1 MHKKFREAKAFSPAG
16 ITSFF
21 EICDTKIN
29 GEPIKN
35 PLKIG
40 ARGGGFVIDKGVTTR
55 VLTRHSKKNQI
66 SVSINR
72 KVTPGAETTKAVV
85 NKLLHKAEQFCDVK
99 IDHNIEVPIGSGYGS
114 SGAGALST
122 ALALNKALELELTYN
137 ELGRIAHIA
146 EVECKT
152 GLGTVGPLMIGGCVL
167 TVKSGAPGYNC
178 IDKIPL
184 GPNYKLV
191 SIYFGQILTKDII
204 TMKERKSKINKW
216 GNKTLDSILKR
227 PTIENFMNSSKEF
240 AEGIGLMTNRVIK
253 AVRSLENSGVIGV
266 TQNMIGEAIHS
277 IVEEDSLRRVV
288 CSARK
293 IGKNVFIF
301 NVDSI
306 GARLI

>member
-55 VLTRHSKKNQI
+55 VQMRYSKKNQI
-66 SVSINR
+66 SVSINK
-72 KVTPGAETTKAVV
+72 KVTQGAETTKAVV
-85 NKLLHKAEQFCDVK
+85 KKLLQKAEQYCDLK
-99 IDHNIEVPIGSGYGS
+99 IDHKIEVPIGSGYGS

-122 ALALNKALELELTYN
+122 ALALNEVLGLELTYN
-137 ELGRIAHIA
+137 ELGIIAHIA

-152 GLGTVGPLMIGGCVL
+152 GLGTVGPLMMGGCIL
-167 TVKSGAPGYNC
+167 TIKSGAPGYNR
-178 IDKIPL
+178 IDRIPL
-184 GPNYKLV
+184 GPNYKVV
-191 SIYFGQILTKDII
+191 SIYFGQILTKEVI
-204 TMKERKSKINKW
+204 TIQEKKIKINKW

-240 AEGIGLMTNRVIK
+240 AEGIGLMTKRVIE
-253 AVRSLENSGVIGV
+253 AVRTIENSGAIGA
-266 TQNMIGEAIHS
+266 TQNMIGEAVHS

-288 CSARK
+288 YTARK

-301 NVDSI
+301 NIDSM
-306 GARLI
+306 GARLV